1 MTSAHQQGVL
11 KWEGKKKRKKKQ
23 EKEKEKKKKEGEKSL
38 IGCARVVKLPLC
50 SAHSHSTVADQSI
63 QEAEYFCTP
72 AAT

>member
-11 KWEGKKKRKKKQ
+11 KWEEKKKEKKARKRKR
-23 EKEKEKKKKEGEKSL
+23 EKKKKGEKSL

-63 QEAEYFCTP
+63 QEDEYFCTP

>member
-11 KWEGKKKRKKKQ
+11 KWEGKKKEKKARKRKR
-23 EKEKEKKKKEGEKSL
+23 EKKKEGEKSL